1 MDGVLLHYTFYIFI
15 MFELKKFQNEQFG
28 LIRTMVDDQ
37 TQEVVFNGND
47 VAKALG
53 YVDVKQAL
61 RDHTKGGV
69 VLTTPSP
76 GGPQKMKYLTE
87 LGYIFQRSTL
97 PIQRFVNAGIF
108 ELHTSLITVRGRQKE
123 VTTTKVTAKGQE
135 YFLRKFC
142 ELA

>member
-1 MDGVLLHYTFYIFI
+1 

-87 LGYIFQRSTL
+87 PDLYRLIMASKL
-97 PIQRFVNAGIF
+97 PDAYLADHRPWPSEGGHHHACHGQGAGVLPALLQG
-108 ELHTSLITVRGRQKE
+108 ELFIV
-123 VTTTKVTAKGQE
+123 
-135 YFLRKFC
+135 
-142 ELA
+142 

>member
-1 MDGVLLHYTFYIFI
+1 

-123 VTTTKVTAKGQE
+123 VTTTRVTAKGQE
-135 YFLRKFC
+135 YFLRYFREKY
-142 ELA
+142 L